1 LSDSSAQRASRSGG
15 AELVGDNL
23 GLYRQRI
30 ETNKLHFVQPIV
42 VKSLQKLLIGYPNWE
57 IVVGLGRE
65 IGGLVIR
72 NDEIVDG
79 LRRENLPEEF
89 KMLEYEGSRPQGS
102 KFGDVVYSGSGPFSL
117 ERATRLG
124 TAARAPTLLTR

>member
-1 LSDSSAQRASRSGG
+1 M
-15 AELVGDNL
+15 GDNL